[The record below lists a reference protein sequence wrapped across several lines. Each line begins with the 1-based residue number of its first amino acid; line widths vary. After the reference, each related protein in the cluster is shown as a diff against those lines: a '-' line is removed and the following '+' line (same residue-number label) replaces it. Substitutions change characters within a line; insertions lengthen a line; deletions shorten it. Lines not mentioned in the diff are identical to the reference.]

1 MKRFSRARL
10 FFLYP
15 FRILPSRSAPRKDT
29 FFFFFFSDVQL
40 SVANV

>member
-15 FRILPSRSAPRKDT
+15 FRILPSRSVPRKDT
-29 FFFFFFSDVQL
+29 FFFFDVQL